1 MKPRVVLAPLAL
13 AGLLVLA
20 FVKAAYAEPG

>member
-1 MKPRVVLAPLAL
+1 MKNRVALVPLAL

-20 FVKAAYAEPG
+20 FAKSSHAEPG